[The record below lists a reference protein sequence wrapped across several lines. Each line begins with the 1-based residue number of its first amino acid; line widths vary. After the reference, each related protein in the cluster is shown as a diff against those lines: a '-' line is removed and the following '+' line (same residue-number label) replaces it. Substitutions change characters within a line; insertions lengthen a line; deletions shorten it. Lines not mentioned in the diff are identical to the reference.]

1 MDHIK
6 QALEKQVL
14 AALADP
20 RFEWRT
26 VEGVSRD
33 TQVAPDRVL
42 QVIEAMPDLVI
53 RSRIPD
59 AEGRA
64 LYTTREHYKETH
76 SSLERLLY
84 QFRTTST

>member
-1 MDHIK
+1 MDDK
-6 QALEKQVL
+6 ETVL

-20 RFEWRT
+20 KFEWRT
-26 VEGVSRD
+26 VDGVSRD
-33 TQVAPDRVL
+33 TQLEPQRVL

-59 AEGRA
+59 AKGRP

-84 QFRTTST
+84 QFKTTST

>member
-1 MDHIK
+1 MDDK
-6 QALEKQVL
+6 ESVL
-14 AALADP
+14 GALANP
-20 RFEWRT
+20 KFEWRT

-33 TQVAPDRVL
+33 TQLQTDRVL

-53 RSRIPD
+53 RSRVPD
-59 AEGRA
+59 AQGRP

-84 QFRTTST
+84 QFKTTST